1 MLYMVE
7 LRYTVEHRDS
17 ALNYFWKHGST
28 NYEGKVTL
36 EGAWVATQ
44 DFIAY
49 AVVSTKAEEE
59 IRKACDPLRQFGDVT
74 YRKVSSIDQ
83 L

>member
-7 LRYTVEHRDS
+7 LKYPEEHRDS
-17 ALNYFWKHGST
+17 ALDYFWKHGAT
-28 NYEGKVTL
+28 HYEGKVTL

-49 AVVSTKAEEE
+49 AVVSTKAVEEVE
-59 IRKACDPLRQFGDVT
+59 KACEPLREFGEVS
-74 YRKVSSIDQ
+74 YRKVSSLDQ